1 MVGNNR
7 VFRFAVVGLATAALQ
22 YTLLYVG
29 VDILLLNATL
39 TSSVTFAI
47 IICFNYLM
55 HYNWTFAV
63 PAPHTKALSRYLIM
77 TSCGFLINSFIMY
90 VGTSLSDYNYL
101 LVQTAAIGVI
111 VVWNFSLS
119 SLWVFKD

>member
-1 MVGNNR
+1 MIDNNK

-22 YTLLYVG
+22 YTLLYIG

-39 TSSVTFAI
+39 SSSATFVF

-90 VGTSLSDYNYL
+90 AGTSFCQFNYL